1 MCNIYHHAADVKQVS
16 KEVSKE
22 VVKEGKK
29 VGKLARNSA
38 NARFLDMR
46 SNKRSSC
53 GRQTSWELCLS
64 MKKHVEPPYRA
75 S

>member
-1 MCNIYHHAADVKQVS
+1 MSS
-16 KEVSKE
+16 KSARKFSKE

-38 NARFLDMR
+38 NARFSDMR
-46 SNKRSSC
+46 SNKRSSR
-53 GRQTSWELCLS
+53 GRQIRWELCLS